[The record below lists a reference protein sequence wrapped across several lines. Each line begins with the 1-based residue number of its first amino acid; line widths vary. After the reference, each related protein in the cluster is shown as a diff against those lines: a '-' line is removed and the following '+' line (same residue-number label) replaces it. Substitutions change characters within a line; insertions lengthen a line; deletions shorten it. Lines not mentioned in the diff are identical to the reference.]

1 MSMGATYFR
10 SLMQSIHYTID
21 KQNLKIKGIFL
32 GGGGCKPIYIMI
44 RAFVKHKSI
53 KFKVL
58 LFNIICYCKY
68 IFI

>member
-32 GGGGCKPIYIMI
+32 GGGG
-44 RAFVKHKSI
+44 V
-53 KFKVL
+53 
-58 LFNIICYCKY
+58 NQ
-68 IFI
+68 FIS